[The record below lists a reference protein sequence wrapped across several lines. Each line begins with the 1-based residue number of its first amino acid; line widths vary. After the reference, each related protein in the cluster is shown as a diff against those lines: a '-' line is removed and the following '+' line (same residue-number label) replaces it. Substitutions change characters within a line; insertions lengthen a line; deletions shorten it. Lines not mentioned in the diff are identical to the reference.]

1 MIHGFATA
9 ARLFNKG
16 IEMNFIS
23 SKRSP
28 TPVND
33 GPLGCVSESAIWSA
47 LVFCGAA
54 KYPDLKDELYR
65 AIVEDTKTEHLME
78 FTNHGN

>member
-1 MIHGFATA
+1 MEDLLHE
-9 ARLFNKG
+9 L
-16 IEMNFIS
+16 
-23 SKRSP
+23 
-28 TPVND
+28 
-33 GPLGCVSESAIWSA
+33 
-47 LVFCGAA
+47 AA

>member
-1 MIHGFATA
+1 METAECFARNRPYCLEQPDEA
-9 ARLFNKG
+9 MMEDLLH
-16 IEMNFIS
+16 E
-23 SKRSP
+23 
-28 TPVND
+28 
-33 GPLGCVSESAIWSA
+33 L
-47 LVFCGAA
+47 AA

>member
-47 LVFCGAA
+47 LVFCGAIVLA
-54 KYPDLKDELYR
+54 LGAVGVEL
-65 AIVEDTKTEHLME
+65 AIKWLEGVM
-78 FTNHGN
+78 